1 MVACFYL
8 SYKQLLF
15 SASEGGKVELWD
27 LESGT
32 SLRSVRGHDEDAVT
46 AIKVTI
52 VTTCNSERPVTC
64 CKVKRRRVF

>member
-1 MVACFYL
+1 
-8 SYKQLLF
+8 
-15 SASEGGKVELWD
+15 VELWD

-52 VTTCNSERPVTC
+52 ETLTCNSERSGTC
-64 CKVKRRRVF
+64 PKVF